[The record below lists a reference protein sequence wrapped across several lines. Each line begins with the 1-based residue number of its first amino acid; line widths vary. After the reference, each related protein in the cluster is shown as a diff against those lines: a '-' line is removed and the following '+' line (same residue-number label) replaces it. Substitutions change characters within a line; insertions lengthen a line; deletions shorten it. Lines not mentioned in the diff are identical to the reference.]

1 MSITKMR
8 LSDKNVC
15 KVTFTVPS
23 NISETARKVYL
34 VGEFNNWELPGLVM
48 KKKNGKFTITLK
60 LDVNKEYQFRYLV
73 DGIHWETDW
82 EADKLAQIPGLDE
95 YNSVVIV

>member
-23 NISETARKVYL
+23 NISETAKKVYL
-34 VGEFNNWELPGLVM
+34 VGEFNNWDSWFGNEE
-48 KKKNGKFTITLK
+48 KKREVHHYT
-60 LDVNKEYQFRYLV
+60 
-73 DGIHWETDW
+73 
-82 EADKLAQIPGLDE
+82 
-95 YNSVVIV
+95 

>member
-8 LSDKNVC
+8 LSNKDVC
-15 KVTFTVPS
+15 KVTFTAPS
-23 NISETARKVYL
+23 NISEFAKTVNL

-82 EADKLAQIPGLDE
+82 DADSIVLIHFSNE
-95 YNSVVIV
+95 FNSVVKV